1 MRQLI
6 ADPDA
11 LPTASRYFRRTDE
24 LLVRVEAYA
33 PGGIP
38 PAVTAQ
44 LLSREGTSMRPLPVE
59 QPVAGG
65 PFELALRLASF
76 PRGDYLIEISA
87 AADDD
92 VATTLIAFRI
102 Q

>member
-1 MRQLI
+1 
-6 ADPDA
+6 
-11 LPTASRYFRRTDE
+11 
-24 LLVRVEAYA
+24 
-33 PGGIP
+33 
-38 PAVTAQ
+38 
-44 LLSREGTSMRPLPVE
+44 MRPLPVE
-59 QPVAGG
+59 QPAAGG